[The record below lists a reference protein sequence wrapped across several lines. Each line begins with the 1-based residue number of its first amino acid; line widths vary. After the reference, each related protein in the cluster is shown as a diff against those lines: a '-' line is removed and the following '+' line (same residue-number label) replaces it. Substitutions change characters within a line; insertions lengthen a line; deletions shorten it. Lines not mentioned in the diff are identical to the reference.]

1 MYRPIDLCQV
11 LSNHDFSRDLWETV
25 MRTKLIIL
33 LALIVQA
40 GCQTLPDNRHDR
52 LYTPPVGMRGSNR

>member
-1 MYRPIDLCQV
+1 LF
-11 LSNHDFSRDLWETV
+11 NHDFSRDLWETV